1 MQLQEMEYKRQLL
14 QAAEQEKRAN
24 IAKTDFLRRM
34 SHDIRTPINGI
45 RGMVDICRFNLGN
58 RERKKNVLIRL
69 CQPQAFIRSCN
80 DVLDMNKLESG
91 EIAIKKN
98 HLSLRRL
105 LMRSAVLLRHRQMN
119 SVSII
124 QLTEVV

>member
-1 MQLQEMEYKRQLL
+1 
-14 QAAEQEKRAN
+14 
-24 IAKTDFLRRM
+24 
-34 SHDIRTPINGI
+34 
-45 RGMVDICRFNLGN
+45 MVDICRFNLGN
-58 RERKKNVLIRL
+58 REKEEECLDKIMSASGFLLDLV
-69 CQPQAFIRSCN
+69 N

-91 EIAIKKN
+91 EIAIKEEP
-98 HLSLRRL
+98 LSLRRL

>member
-1 MQLQEMEYKRQLL
+1 
-14 QAAEQEKRAN
+14 
-24 IAKTDFLRRM
+24 M

-58 RERKKNVLIRL
+58 REKEEECLDKIMSASGFLLDLV
-69 CQPQAFIRSCN
+69 N

-91 EIAIKKN
+91 RLPLKKN

-124 QLTEVV
+124 RLTGQYRI